1 MQDRPTSTELLSAVR
16 EFLQKEI
23 LPVLNDHRQKFRTL
37 IAANVLSVVERE
49 LAGEEGRL
57 RAEWARLLALEGAL
71 PDQTTPPM
79 PQVSGAR
86 DLQEGDHQ
94 RGARRAQPPAPATLD
109 LLRHD
114 VDARKR
120 ALCVRIRGGDAD
132 AGAWRRDVLA
142 YARWALEEKLRV
154 SNPRYLE
161 RLK

>member
-1 MQDRPTSTELLSAVR
+1 MQDRPTSGELLAAVR
-16 EFLQKEI
+16 EFLQMEI
-23 LPVLNDHRQKFRTL
+23 LPDLHDHRQKFRTL

-49 LAGEEGRL
+49 LAGEEDRL
-57 RAEWARLLALEGAL
+57 RAEWAHLVDLEGDL
-71 PDQTTPPM
+71 LDQTPLPSSN
-79 PQVSGAR
+79 VSGAR
-86 DLQEGDHQ
+86 GFPEGDAQ
-94 RGARRAQPPAPATLD
+94 RGPRRAPPPAPASLA

-120 ALCVRIRGGDAD
+120 ALCVRIKGGAAD
-132 AGAWRRDVLA
+132 AGPWRRDVLA